1 MSSASSESLSAKA
14 SATPPPTGKQRKPL
28 AGYRKQALLAIVV
41 VAIVVWLGRLAVHAY
56 YYEETDDAYVTG
68 HIDQVGPQIQG
79 KVKEVRVAENQ
90 KVKAGEVLVVL
101 DPAEFEIARQKA
113 AAGLVQARAG
123 ESQTTAAGAQAE
135 AQLAEARARVAQAG
149 AQISQAEAQLNL
161 ARLTVARDRQLM
173 ANGGAVTRADVDN
186 AQAGFDAAQ
195 ATLDAA
201 TANRTAAQA
210 AVGSAQ
216 AAVNSATAQAEAAR
230 AAVGVAS
237 AALNDAQR
245 QLSYTQLIAPA
256 DGCVGN
262 KGVEV
267 GNYVLPGQILLSL
280 AEPDPWI
287 IANFKET
294 QLPRM
299 RPGQDVEI
307 TVDAIPGMVLHGRID
322 SVSPASGSQFA
333 LLPADNATGNFNKVV
348 QRFPVKITLPP
359 ETLREFGDRLRLG
372 SSVIVNVRVR

>member
-1 MSSASSESLSAKA
+1 MSSPSSESLSAKA
-14 SATPPPTGKQRKPL
+14 SAPTPPAGARRKPL

-41 VAIVVWLGRLAVHAY
+41 IAIVIWLGRLAVHAY

-79 KVKEVRVAENQ
+79 KVKEVRVVENQ

-123 ESQTTAAGAQAE
+123 ESQTTAAGAQAD

-186 AQAGFDAAQ
+186 AQAAFDAAQ
-195 ATLDAA
+195 AALDAA

-216 AAVNSATAQAEAAR
+216 AAVNSATAQAEASR
-230 AAVGVAS
+230 AAVGVAG

-245 QLSYTQLIAPA
+245 QLSYTQLTAPA
-256 DGCVGN
+256 DGRVGN
-262 KGVEV
+262 KAVEV

-299 RPGQDVEI
+299 RPGQDVQI
-307 TVDAIPGMVLHGRID
+307 TVDAIPEAVLHGRVD

-359 ETLREFGDRLRLG
+359 ETLHEFGDRLRLG